1 MISVQNFPFS
11 VMKSNRLE
19 TKILL
24 SRFREQWI
32 AFPNLRIWF
41 FQVLFINDEQIQFV
55 VIVFA
60 KHLFLKLCTDH
71 FFQKKEKLFA
81 FSVSILWSVPKG
93 GQTSYISSTCI
104 WTHPITDITYRPG
117 QNTQLSLLLFP
128 TVKKYL
134 SVDCYGN
141 FANTIRFMA
150 KQFLFKILLFVYC
163 ELTKSKYK
171 LEQPELCREI

>member
-1 MISVQNFPFS
+1 MN
-11 VMKSNRLE
+11 KSS
-19 TKILL
+19 LL
-24 SRFREQWI
+24 SSFLQ
-32 AFPNLRIWF
+32 NTLF
-41 FQVLFINDEQIQFV
+41 FKSYVPIISF
-55 VIVFA
+55 
-60 KHLFLKLCTDH
+60 
-71 FFQKKEKLFA
+71 KKEKLFA

-171 LEQPELCREI
+171 LEQPELCREIWGLSVSCAEDFGETGLWSSEREDSQRFRDVIVAPRRFLQM